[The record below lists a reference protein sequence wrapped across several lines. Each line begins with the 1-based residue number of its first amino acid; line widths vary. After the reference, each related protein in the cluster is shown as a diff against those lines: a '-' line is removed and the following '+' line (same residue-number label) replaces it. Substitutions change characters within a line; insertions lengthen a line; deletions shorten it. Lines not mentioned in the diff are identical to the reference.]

1 MVDGNL
7 FIPLSP
13 PSSPRMSAFSTTP
26 AENEWQSSD
35 IKSLDATSAHSDSDM
50 ALLQAEVANNNF
62 DLKRPLLRQHKS
74 FPFTLD
80 SKHHQSNGSD
90 SPVSRERI
98 SISNIDDIDSGEIP
112 TVTFGGSAPASPVSR
127 LTPPSP
133 HDGTSGGKDEPQDD
147 EIVIDEK
154 DEGGEQP
161 AKEDKPPISAAELRA
176 QKRKMKRF
184 SSVPNLGRLTHNQTR
199 FLMSEFARQAHPD
212 AAHRERLA
220 REIPGLSPRQVQV
233 WFQNRRAKL
242 KRLTSDDRER
252 MMRSRALP
260 EDFDMTQALHSP
272 FGNTHG
278 LGTPLTSPGSYTPG
292 FPEGNMMRPLSIDTL
307 RRGPVDSHISPTGI
321 SPAFGGFTFTP
332 PQSATD
338 TLSPVSTHEGS
349 PFGFSSAH
357 LEDNSRRSN
366 PFSMSMSASPAY
378 AAHHSIPRLSIH
390 ADRVG
395 RSRAESL
402 SSPLRASMSYSN
414 GNDNAINGSSD
425 SNHMDG
431 SSIGDHGSTRS
442 FSSSVMPYG
451 LGYSCGFPSRLH
463 RNFRLTIVDSPV
475 PGFQASSASRMR
487 SFSSSVPRR
496 IELSTHYTP
505 SRSATTPQ
513 TATFPTY
520 SSSPLVTPQSFA
532 MPQLSAPH
540 HMTTFQNS
548 YLRNDSGQNDQYP
561 SVGAVLGEV
570 IESSGQE
577 NENSNDQSVG
587 LTQSY

>member
-13 PSSPRMSAFSTTP
+13 PSSPRMSAYSATP

-35 IKSLDATSAHSDSDM
+35 IKSLDPTSAHSDGDM
-50 ALLQAEVANNNF
+50 AMLQAEVTGHNF
-62 DLKRPLLRQHKS
+62 DMKRPLLRTHKS
-74 FPFTLD
+74 FPYTLET
-80 SKHHQSNGSD
+80 KHHQSNGST
-90 SPVSRERI
+90 SPTRDRI
-98 SISNIDDIDSGEIP
+98 SISNLEDIDSNEMP

-133 HDGTSGGKDEPQDD
+133 NEAINGEKTEPQGD
-147 EIVIDEK
+147 EIIIEETENSGDQTTK
-154 DEGGEQP
+154 D
-161 AKEDKPPISAAELRA
+161 EDKPPISAAELRA

-184 SSVPNLGRLTHNQTR
+184 RLTHNQTR
-199 FLMSEFARQAHPD
+199 FLMSEFTRQAHPD

-272 FGNTHG
+272 FGSTHG
-278 LGTPLTSPGSYTPG
+278 LGTPLTSPGTYTPG

-307 RRGPVDSHISPTGI
+307 RRGPIDSHMSPTGI

-338 TLSPVSTHEGS
+338 TLSPVSTGHEGS
-349 PFGFSSAH
+349 PFGFPPTQ
-357 LEDNSRRSN
+357 LEGSPRRSN
-366 PFSMSMSASPAY
+366 PFSMSVSTSPAY
-378 AAHHSIPRLSIH
+378 AAHHSIPRLSLH

-402 SSPLRASMSYSN
+402 SSPLRASMSYTN
-414 GNDNAINGSSD
+414 GNDNNLNGSND
-425 SNHMDG
+425 SNHIDG
-431 SSIGDHGSTRS
+431 SSIGGDQGSSRS
-442 FSSSVMPYG
+442 FSGSMMPYG
-451 LGYSCGFPSRLH
+451 IGYSY
-463 RNFRLTIVDSPV
+463 SPV
-475 PGFQASSASRMR
+475 PGFQAGSASRMR

-505 SRSATTPQ
+505 SRSSTTPQ

-520 SSSPLVTPQSFA
+520 TSSPLVTPQSYA

-540 HMTTFQNS
+540 HITTFQNS
-548 YLRNDSGQNDQYP
+548 YLRNESGQNDQYP
-561 SVGAVLGEV
+561 GVGAVLGEV
-570 IESSGQE
+570 IEGSNQE
-577 NENSNDQSVG
+577 NDDTNDQSVQ
-587 LTQSY
+587 LQQPY